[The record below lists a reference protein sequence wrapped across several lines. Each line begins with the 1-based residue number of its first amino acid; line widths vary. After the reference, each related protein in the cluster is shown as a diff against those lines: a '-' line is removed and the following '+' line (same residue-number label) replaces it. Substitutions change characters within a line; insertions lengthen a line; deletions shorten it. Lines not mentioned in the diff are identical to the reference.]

1 MARTINVSTTSL
13 HWAAFPR
20 LAQSHRRHV
29 FCICNKVK
37 RTIVEPLHT
46 HAMCQ
51 LCGVLAIVDR
61 DRWPKPLEHHV
72 SELKTSIHQAHR
84 DVELFNEQQSGHDG
98 QPQERRKS
106 SIRVAPEALAK
117 MTAEIIL
124 SVRTIVA
131 QLELM
136 ETDREEWWKSKAQ
149 QRRDWEEGGQ
159 VHKTT
164 HLQVINNRA
173 TDMIRDMQ
181 TKVGL
186 FARWTLGVRDLDA
199 LD

>member
-1 MARTINVSTTSL
+1 
-13 HWAAFPR
+13 
-20 LAQSHRRHV
+20 
-29 FCICNKVK
+29 
-37 RTIVEPLHT
+37 
-46 HAMCQ
+46 MCQ

-61 DRWPKPLEHHV
+61 DRW
-72 SELKTSIHQAHR
+72 
-84 DVELFNEQQSGHDG
+84 
-98 QPQERRKS
+98 ERRKS

-149 QRRDWEEGGQ
+149 QRRDWDEVGQ
-159 VHKTT
+159 VQKTT
-164 HLQVINNRA
+164 QLQAINNRA